1 MGSRVV
7 VSIGIVLLIAGGRL
21 RAAAETQ
28 FNVSANETVN
38 QTWPD
43 GGGPR
48 PRAPASYRLR
58 IYQLR
63 RTATETEKAQHPLK
77 DPQRPEDTEGTS
89 EQLGV
94 GEAVHRLISI
104 PGPDLNP
111 PLAPETRVLFKN
123 AVGDLCRQA
132 LCN

>member
-7 VSIGIVLLIAGGRL
+7 VSIGIVLLIGGGKIW
-21 RAAAETQ
+21 ATAENQ
-28 FNVSANETVN
+28 FNVSANATLN

-43 GGGPR
+43 GVGLR
-48 PRAPASYRLR
+48 PRAHISYRLR

-63 RTATETEKAQHPLK
+63 RTETEKAQQPLK
-77 DPQRPEDTEGTS
+77 DPQRSDDTGGTS

-94 GEAVHRLISI
+94 EQPVHELISI
-104 PGPDLNP
+104 QGPDLNP
-111 PLAPETRVLFKN
+111 PLGPETRVLFKN
-123 AVGDLCRQA
+123 TIGDLCHQA